1 MSDRHYLYPGT
12 FDPFTR
18 GHLDI
23 LERGLALCDRVT
35 VAVAAGG
42 KTTLL
47 DRDERIELARG
58 ALAGLAGADR
68 CRVTGFD
75 GLLVDAARD
84 LGATAVLRGV
94 RSPSDLEHEQTMAA
108 LNRVLS
114 PGFEVVVL
122 FPRPELAMISST
134 LVRDVARCDG
144 ALEAFVTPGVAAALR
159 RRFPRG

>member
-1 MSDRHYLYPGT
+1 MNERHFLYPGT

-18 GHLDI
+18 GHLDL

-42 KTTLL
+42 KATLL
-47 DRDERIELARG
+47 EREERVELVRG
-58 ALAGLAGADR
+58 ALVGLAGADR
-68 CRVTGFD
+68 CRVIGFD
-75 GLLVDAARD
+75 GLLVDTARE

-94 RSPSDLEHEQTMAA
+94 RSQADLDHEQAMAA

-122 FPRPELAMISST
+122 FPRPELAMVSST
-134 LVRDVARCDG
+134 LVRDIARCGG
-144 ALEAFVTPGVAAALR
+144 ALDAFVTPGVAEALR
-159 RRFPRG
+159 RRFARA

>member
-1 MSDRHYLYPGT
+1 MSERHFLYPGT

-42 KTTLL
+42 KATLL
-47 DRDERIELARG
+47 ERDERVELARG
-58 ALAGLAGADR
+58 ALTGIAGVDR
-68 CRVTGFD
+68 CRVIGFE
-75 GLLVDAARD
+75 GLLVDVVRD

-94 RSPSDLEHEQTMAA
+94 RSQADLEHEQAMAA
-108 LNRVLS
+108 LNRVLC
-114 PGFEVVVL
+114 PGFEVVAL

-134 LVRDVARCDG
+134 LVRDVARCGG
-144 ALEAFVTPGVAAALR
+144 ALEALVTPGVAEALR
-159 RRFPRG
+159 RRFPGG

>member
-1 MSDRHYLYPGT
+1 MSERHFLYPGT

-18 GHLDI
+18 GHLD
-23 LERGLALCDRVT
+23 LLARGLDLCDRVT

-42 KTTLL
+42 KSTLL
-47 DRDERIELARG
+47 DREERVALVRG
-58 ALAGLAGADR
+58 AIAGLPGAER
-68 CRVTGFD
+68 CRVAGFD
-75 GLLVDAARD
+75 GLLVDAVRD

-94 RSPSDLEHEQTMAA
+94 RSGTDLEHEQAMAA

-134 LVRDVARCDG
+134 LVRDVARCGG
-144 ALEAFVTPGVAAALR
+144 ALDAFVTPGVAEALR
-159 RRFPRG
+159 RRFGRG

>member
-1 MSDRHYLYPGT
+1 MSERHFLYPGT

-23 LERGLALCDRVT
+23 LERGLSLCDRMT

-42 KTTLL
+42 KSTLL
-47 DRDERIELARG
+47 ARDERVELARG
-58 ALAGLAGADR
+58 ALAGVAGADR
-68 CRVTGFD
+68 CRVVGFE
-75 GLLVDAARD
+75 GLLVDVARE

-94 RSPSDLEHEQTMAA
+94 RSQTDLEHEQAMAA

-134 LVRDVARCDG
+134 LVRDVARCG
-144 ALEAFVTPGVAAALR
+144 GELAAFVTPGVAEALR
-159 RRFPRG
+159 RRFAGD